1 MAMVEIT
8 NIEIGTE
15 KITIEALAIENIL
28 LADDLFEDVE
38 VPTVKYE
45 FDRKA
50 KNGAEMKYLWKV
62 CQGQRK
68 CQSAKSMGEKLEKL
82 CGVITQISESFKVQ
96 AE

>member
-8 NIEIGTE
+8 SISIGTE

-28 LADDLFEDVE
+28 MADNLFEDVE

-45 FDRKA
+45 FSRTA
-50 KNGAEMKYLWKV
+50 KGGAEMRYLWKV
-62 CQGQRK
+62 VQGQKK

-82 CGVITQISESFKVQ
+82 AGVITTLSESFKVK
-96 AE
+96 A

>member
-15 KITIEALAIENIL
+15 KITIEALAIEDIL

-82 CGVITQISESFKVQ
+82 CGVITQLSESVKVQ